1 MRDLTLAID
10 TTGDVGV
17 GLARE
22 GVAIAESHGPDRKH
36 VELLI
41 GEIRDTLASVGADL
55 HDLTG
60 LGVGVGPGPFT
71 GLRVGIVTATTL
83 GRMAGLPV
91 KGVCSLD
98 VLAAQW
104 QALGAPGE
112 FVISIDARRRELYW
126 AHYRDGQRV
135 GELHVSAP
143 QEIPD
148 LPMAGPGVDTYREL
162 LATRR
167 PADAPRQ
174 VSAGFLAA
182 SLDRLPDAGLEPI
195 YLRKPDAEL
204 PRTRKSALASGRLR
218 LTHLTGGAA

>member
-10 TTGDVGV
+10 TTGEVGV
-17 GLARE
+17 GLARQ
-22 GVAIAESHGPDRKH
+22 GTVLAESHGPDRLH

-41 GEIRDTLASVGADL
+41 QEIGAALASAGADL
-55 HDLTG
+55 HDLTA

-83 GRMAGLPV
+83 GRLAGLPV

-104 QALGAPGE
+104 QTLGAPGE
-112 FVISIDARRRELYW
+112 FVVSIDARRKELYW

-135 GELHVSAP
+135 GDPQVSAP
-143 QEIPD
+143 ERIPD
-148 LPMAGPGVDTYREL
+148 LPMAGSGVDVYAGL
-162 LATRR
+162 LAARR
-167 PADAPRQ
+167 PADAPRR
-174 VSAGFLAA
+174 VSPGFLAA
-182 SLDRLPDAGLEPI
+182 HLGELPDAGLEPI
-195 YLRKPDAEL
+195 YLRKPDAAP

-218 LTHLTGGAA
+218 LTSLTGGAA